1 MYTGNVSED
10 GISVKIS
17 IQWLVKNN
25 TLVQQIVVENTGS
38 SSIKEFPILPNRHM
52 LIRDLDYTGGLARG
66 FNDEKSKNYIRGP
79 GPNKFSWITANHFDA
94 GETAASQRNDA
105 RYEPAARTSGTD
117 HQVHRT
123 QSLGDNEPAPEIK
136 QSMLSPKPPSD
147 QYTKPERA
155 STQDDLECDLRPV
168 DGQRRGVTDTG
179 VYNHQRENENKPIP
193 DDDEVWKTRRVSDT
207 WSAKDPKA
215 VVSVMSLFVN
225 GTAQKMEMEP
235 RPIHRTIG
243 SAESSSSV
251 LEVDVAYKMIVIP
264 NGGAHWKN
272 FLVPAELADVSTML
286 AVETEQLWGHA
297 ITDDCKCGN
306 SLRDLG
312 LTMVDLKTWSVEQ
325 NTNGDGQALQGPGI
339 TNRGTQRSK
348 DAHDNTTT
356 TANLQM
362 DVKEEDASTKAQ
374 SVDKHEAAQ
383 DTTATPSA
391 GVAVGSSPRLS
402 PINNIEYLTWR
413 HMEHILS
420 VCCIPLSV
428 PILSREDRVS
438 EPTKSKNNGV
448 GRNHDEVGTSKGKE
462 IDPEVPLALT
472 CGDMSGHRICT
483 SASL

>member
-1 MYTGNVSED
+1 ME
-10 GISVKIS
+10 IS
-17 IQWLVKNN
+17 IQWLVKKN
-25 TLVQQIVVENTGS
+25 TVVQQIVVKNTGS
-38 SSIKEFPILPNRHM
+38 SSIKDFPILPNQHM
-52 LIRDLDYTGGLARG
+52 LIRDLDYTGGLARD
-66 FNDEKSKNYIRGP
+66 FNDEKSKNYTRGP
-79 GPNKFSWITANHFDA
+79 GPNKFSWITANCFDT
-94 GETAASQRNDA
+94 GKTAASQQNDA
-105 RYEPAARTSGTD
+105 SYEPAARTSGTD

-136 QSMLSPKPPSD
+136 QSMLAPEPSSD

-155 STQDDLECDLRPV
+155 STQDDLECDLPPV
-168 DGQRRGVTDTG
+168 DGKRRGVTDTG
-179 VYNHQRENENKPIP
+179 VDNHQRGNENNPIP
-193 DDDEVWKTRRVSDT
+193 DDDEVWKTRRISDT

-251 LEVDVAYKMIVIP
+251 LEITVAYKMIVIP
-264 NGGAHWKN
+264 NGGVHWKN
-272 FLVPAELADVSTML
+272 FLIPAELADVSTML
-286 AVETEQLWGHA
+286 AMETEQLWGHA
-297 ITDDCKCGN
+297 ITDNCKCGN

-312 LTMVDLKTWSVEQ
+312 LTLVDLKMWNVEQ
-325 NTNGDGQALQGPGI
+325 NANADGQALQGPGI
-339 TNRGTQRSK
+339 TNHGTQRGM
-348 DAHDNTTT
+348 DVHDNTTT
-356 TANLQM
+356 TANLQI
-362 DVKEEDASTKAQ
+362 DVKEEDTSTEAQ
-374 SVDKHEAAQ
+374 SVNKHEAAQ
-383 DTTATPSA
+383 DTIATPTA

-402 PINNIEYLTWR
+402 PVNNIEYLTWR

-428 PILSREDRVS
+428 PPLSREDRVS
-438 EPTKSKNNGV
+438 DPTQSKNIVV
-448 GRNHDEVGTSKGKE
+448 GRDHDEDRTSKGKE